1 MWPTNPVS
9 KASLVATLVAP
20 GGRKIKNLVNKVGN

>member
-1 MWPTNPVS
+1 MWLTSPVS
-9 KASLVATLVAP
+9 KGSLVDTFVAP